1 MFLLYGILAAA
12 LFMDFYRC
20 RIPNPLILAGYIMG
34 AVYCIYSYNEW
45 YIYITDSIAVVI
57 ILYPL
62 FLIGAF
68 GGGDVK
74 LFGVIGLFL
83 GLELTINIFI
93 TALMAGAVCSV
104 IKIIYTL
111 IKRQDFSLSNLYIH
125 FSFPILIGT
134 ILTLHG
140 GITWITF

>member
-12 LFMDFYRC
+12 LLMDFYRC
-20 RIPNPLILAGYIMG
+20 RIPNLLVLAGYVTG
-34 AVYCIYSYNEW
+34 AVYCICNYDIW
-45 YIYITDSIAVVI
+45 HIFIIDSMLIVLA
-57 ILYPL
+57 LYPL

-74 LFGVIGLFL
+74 LFAVIGVFL

-104 IKIIYTL
+104 IKIVCTL
-111 IKRQDFSLSNLYIH
+111 LKRQKVSLSGLYIH
-125 FSFPILIGT
+125 FSLPVFAGT

>member
-20 RIPNPLILAGYIMG
+20 RIPNLLILAGYTAG
-34 AVYCIYSYNEW
+34 LIYRICSCDIW
-45 YIYITDSIAVVI
+45 YVFITDSIVVVLA
-57 ILYPL
+57 LYPL

-68 GGGDVK
+68 GGGDLK
-74 LFGVIGLFL
+74 LFAVIGLFL
-83 GLELTINIFI
+83 GLDPTVNIFI

-104 IKIIYTL
+104 IKIFAAFL
-111 IKRQDFSLSNLYIH
+111 KRQNFTLSNLYIH
-125 FSFPILIGT
+125 FSLPVLIGT

>member
-12 LFMDFYRC
+12 LFTDFYRC
-20 RIPNPLILAGYIMG
+20 RIPNLLILAGYAAG
-34 AVYCIYSYNEW
+34 VFYCICSCDIW
-45 YIYITDSIAVVI
+45 YIFITDSIVVVLS
-57 ILYPL
+57 LYPL

-74 LFGVIGLFL
+74 LFAVIGLFL
-83 GLELTINIFI
+83 GLELTVNIFI

-104 IKIIYTL
+104 IKILVTL
-111 IKRQDFSLSNLYIH
+111 IKRRSFSLSNLYIH
-125 FSFPILIGT
+125 YSLPILIGT

>member
-20 RIPNPLILAGYIMG
+20 RIPNLLILAGYILG
-34 AVYCIYSYNEW
+34 IAYGIFNHDIW
-45 YIYITDSIAVVI
+45 YIYITDSIISLLA
-57 ILYPL
+57 LYPL

-74 LFGVIGLFL
+74 LFAVVGLFL
-83 GLELTINIFI
+83 GLEPTVNIFI
-93 TALMAGAVCSV
+93 TSLMAGAVCSV
-104 IKIIYTL
+104 IKISATL
-111 IKRQDFSLSNLYIH
+111 IKRKHFSLSNLYIH
-125 FSFPILIGT
+125 FSLPIFIGT

>member
-12 LFMDFYRC
+12 LFTDFYKC
-20 RIPNPLILAGYIMG
+20 RIPNLLILAGYTAG
-34 AVYCIYSYNEW
+34 VVYFICSCNIW
-45 YIYITDSIAVVI
+45 YVFITDSIVI
-57 ILYPL
+57 VLALYPL

-74 LFGVIGLFL
+74 LFAVIGLFL
-83 GLELTINIFI
+83 GLELTVNIFI
-93 TALMAGAVCSV
+93 TALIAGAACSV
-104 IKIIYTL
+104 MKILATL
-111 IKRQDFSLSNLYIH
+111 IKRRSFSLSNLYIH
-125 FSFPILIGT
+125 YSLPVLIGT